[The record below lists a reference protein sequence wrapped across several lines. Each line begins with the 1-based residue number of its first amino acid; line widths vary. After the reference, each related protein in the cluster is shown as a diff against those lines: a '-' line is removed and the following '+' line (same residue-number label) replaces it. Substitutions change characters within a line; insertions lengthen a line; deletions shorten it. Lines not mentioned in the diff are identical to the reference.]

1 MAVLIV
7 WLPMFPRP
15 AEWWMLPRMVK
26 EFSGLEQFWDHERT
40 VSAVVKE
47 RIVPDFSGD
56 VPWDLFILFDAE
68 ATWGTAGE
76 HVIASGYTV
85 VETQKALFEELE
97 RLPRTAM
104 GAGTRRIVAN
114 SAERRRTRIL
124 PNHEDLR
131 PPGYRPHTTG

>member
-1 MAVLIV
+1 MKAFLEEHPDVDVAVLIV

-56 VPWDLFILFDAE
+56 VPWDLFILIDAE
-68 ATWGTAGE
+68 ATWRTAGE
-76 HVIASGYTV
+76 HIVASGYTV
-85 VETQKALFEELE
+85 VETQHALFEELE
-97 RLPRTAM
+97 RLPRRPS
-104 GAGTRRIVAN
+104 AG
-114 SAERRRTRIL
+114 E
-124 PNHEDLR
+124 
-131 PPGYRPHTTG
+131 